1 MNRFER
7 GPTQVLYR
15 YLPGA
20 IFEHDRYGLCI
31 VDSVDVESSDRL
43 NEQAL
48 FEALSD
54 ALQEWHRHGN
64 PPAFP
69 DPRDERQRRQYRIGR
84 PREVHFRPFPT
95 TLQCRKCGHVFRLRE
110 GDRFHGRCPREGC
123 GGKLVQMRYVEA
135 HNCGR
140 LEEIHLPDRGC
151 SQHGRRHLRFY
162 DPGRVQRARW
172 VCGICGQEIQK
183 PRMTPCNCRYSQ
195 WIRSADRGQRSYER
209 FLRLYP
215 TGEPG
220 LYIPHVTAFV
230 NFNQSEESQLSTL
243 NPDGHAALLARWWGL
258 LEGPVMELLKRR
270 AMNPSEIKGEVLEL
284 LESLRKIAPDKAR
297 EYEEQLFRPPGQ
309 KEIERVKGMIPL
321 ELLTV
326 PPPRRLVEHIIL
338 LDSGRHQL
346 TTTKQ
351 LGDAVRAELEK
362 LGLLEVTHID
372 DFPVALLAFGYSRVA
387 RDPRRSL
394 LNAFPADEEGRI
406 PLFVLPTETEG
417 LWFQLD
423 PQRVLGWL
431 IQNGLLSGALPESR
445 EEAWARLYREILANE
460 FRSDRVLTIQ
470 AQAILYLLHTMSHIL
485 LQRIEW
491 SGFSPQSLGEYFM
504 PETLS
509 FVLFVN
515 RFDGARIGGLATLFS
530 LRLKEWLQ
538 DSAQGGRYCLYD
550 PLCGESGASCAGC
563 LHREHNCLYFN
574 RYLSRSVL
582 YGGDV
587 DWERMGSTEIQHGY
601 WAEL

>member
-1 MNRFER
+1 MARFER
-7 GPTQVLYR
+7 GQTQVLYR

-20 IFEHDRYGLCI
+20 IFPHDRYGLCI
-31 VDSVDVESSDRL
+31 VDSVDMDSPDRI
-43 NEQAL
+43 NELAL
-48 FEALSD
+48 FEALNE
-54 ALQEWHRHGN
+54 ALQIWHRLGN
-64 PPAFP
+64 PPDFP

-84 PREVHFRPFPT
+84 PREVRFRPFPT
-95 TLQCRKCGHVFRLRE
+95 TFQCQKCGHVFRPRE
-110 GDRFHGRCPREGC
+110 KDRFDGRCPRESC
-123 GGKLVQMRYVEA
+123 RGKLFQLPYVEA

-151 SQHGRRHLRFY
+151 PQHGRSHLRFY

-172 VCGICGQEIQK
+172 VCGVCGREIQK
-183 PRMTPCNCRYSQ
+183 PRMTPCKCRYSERVQ
-195 WIRSADRGQRSYER
+195 NAEMGRRRYER
-209 FLRLYP
+209 FLRVYP

-230 NFNQSEESQLSTL
+230 NFDQSEENRFL
-243 NPDGHAALLARWWGL
+243 NLGPDEHALLLARCWDL
-258 LEGPVMELLKRR
+258 LEKPVAEIMGQR
-270 AMNPSEIKGEVLEL
+270 ARNPLEINSKVRKL
-284 LESLRKIAPDKAR
+284 LEILRKHDLEKAQ
-297 EYEEQLFRPPGQ
+297 EYEEELSRPPGQ
-309 KEIERVKGMIPL
+309 AEIERIKNLVPSDQ
-321 ELLTV
+321 LTL

-338 LDSGRHQL
+338 MDSGRHQL

-351 LGDAVRAELEK
+351 LEDDAQAEVER
-362 LGLLEVTHID
+362 LGLREVVHID

-387 RDPRRSL
+387 RDPQRAL
-394 LNAFPADEEGRI
+394 LNPFPADEEGRI
-406 PLFVLPTETEG
+406 PLFVLPAETEA

-423 PQRVLGWL
+423 PRRVLEWL
-431 IQNGLLSGALPESR
+431 IRNDLLSGPLPESQVGV
-445 EEAWARLYREILANE
+445 WARLYREILAE
-460 FRSDRVLTIQ
+460 GFRGSRDLTLP
-470 AQAILYLLHTMSHIL
+470 AQGVLYLLHTISHIL

-538 DSAQGGRYCLYD
+538 DSVQGGRYCLYD
-550 PLCGESGASCAGC
+550 PLCAESGASCAGC
-563 LHREHNCLYFN
+563 LHREYNCPYFN

-587 DWERMGSTEIQHGY
+587 EWEKMTPAEIWYGY
-601 WAEL
+601 WDGL

>member
-1 MNRFER
+1 MTRFER
-7 GPTQVLYR
+7 GQTQVLYR

-31 VDSVDVESSDRL
+31 VDSVDVEFPGRI

-48 FEALSD
+48 FEALNE
-54 ALQEWHRHGN
+54 ALQEWHRRGN
-64 PPAFP
+64 PPEFP

-84 PREVHFRPFPT
+84 PREVRFRPFPT

-110 GDRFHGRCPREGC
+110 GERFDGRCPRAGC
-123 GGKLVQMRYVEA
+123 GGKLSQMRYVEA

-140 LEEIHLPDRGC
+140 LEEIHLPDQGC
-151 SQHGRRHLRFY
+151 PQHGKSYLRFF

-172 VCGICGQEIQK
+172 VCGACGQEIQK
-183 PRMTPCNCRYSQ
+183 PRMTPCNCRYSESV
-195 WIRSADRGQRSYER
+195 RSTERGQRSYEC
-209 FLRLYP
+209 FLRVYP

-230 NFNQSEESQLSTL
+230 NFDQSEESRLSTL
-243 NPDGHAALLARWWGL
+243 CPDGHALLLARWWGL
-258 LEGPVMELLKRR
+258 LEEPVVDILNRR
-270 AMNPSEIKGEVLEL
+270 AMNSSGIEGKVLEL
-284 LESLRKIAPDKAR
+284 LESLREIAPDKAR
-297 EYEEQLFRPPGQ
+297 EYEEELSRPPGQ
-309 KEIERVKGMIPL
+309 EEIERIKSMVPSD
-321 ELLTV
+321 LLV
-326 PPPRRLVEHIIL
+326 LPPPRRLVEHIIL
-338 LDSGRHQL
+338 MDSGRHRL

-351 LGDAVRAELEK
+351 LGDGVEVELEK
-362 LGLLEVTHID
+362 LGLLEVVHID

-387 RDPRRSL
+387 RDPQRSL
-394 LNAFPADEEGRI
+394 LNPFPPDEEGRI

-423 PQRVLGWL
+423 PGRVLDWL
-431 IQNGLLSGALPESR
+431 IRNGLLSGSLPGSPED
-445 EEAWARLYREILANE
+445 AWAFLYREILAE
-460 FRSDRVLTIQ
+460 GFRSDRTLTIR
-470 AQAILYLLHTMSHIL
+470 AQGILYLLHTISHIL

-515 RFDGARIGGLATLFS
+515 RFDGTRIGGLATLFS
-530 LRLKEWLQ
+530 LRLEEWLL

-550 PLCGESGASCAGC
+550 PLCAESGASCAGC
-563 LHREHNCLYFN
+563 LHREHNCPYFN

-587 DWERMGSTEIQHGY
+587 DWEGTGSTEIKYGY